1 MSNLNKD
8 GLEIGQPVSFADI
21 QRINSKRKEAAKNGT
36 KTESKPVVRKTTK
49 PSVSNVSKAKET
61 KEAQGT
67 A

>member
-21 QRINSKRKEAAKNGT
+21 QRINSKRKEAVKNDNI
-36 KTESKPVVRKTTK
+36 TEQPKVRKSRK
-49 PSVSNVSKAKET
+49 PSVPDVQ
-61 KEAQGT
+61 EAEGSEE